1 MHSALMYYRN
11 CHCKTLFKI
20 SQYGGTARRAG
31 VFKTCRCG
39 DDRISRDRNHDHGI
53 LGKQGSDR
61 TCGDEVESGSDFC
74 SLHDITSESENESN
88 MGDGYGRSDES
99 GNVTH
104 LKSGYR
110 NPTGF
115 RRWGKVAGSGGLC
128 YTCVMGT
135 WKSKNRHKYLL
146 QYHIIFVCK
155 YRKKLLMSKQIS
167 DDIKQFSYEICQKH
181 KVIIR
186 YMETDKD
193 HIYYMIET
201 EPTMSISKIV
211 NLMKNYTT
219 YHIWKRYP
227 DYLRK
232 HFWKEHT
239 FWTDGYFVCSVGNV
253 SEEML
258 RKYIENQG

>member
-1 MHSALMYYRN
+1 M
-11 CHCKTLFKI
+11 
-20 SQYGGTARRAG
+20 
-31 VFKTCRCG
+31 
-39 DDRISRDRNHDHGI
+39 
-53 LGKQGSDR
+53 
-61 TCGDEVESGSDFC
+61 
-74 SLHDITSESENESN
+74 LHLR
-88 MGDGYGRSDES
+88 Y
-99 GNVTH
+99 GNVEIKKQT
-104 LKSGYR
+104 
-110 NPTGF
+110 
-115 RRWGKVAGSGGLC
+115 
-128 YTCVMGT
+128 
-135 WKSKNRHKYLL
+135 
-146 QYHIIFVCK
+146 QIFVTVSYYFRMQD

-186 YMETDKD
+186 YMKTDKD
-193 HIYYMIET
+193 HIHYMIET

-253 SEEML
+253 SEEMP

>member
-1 MHSALMYYRN
+1 MKRL
-11 CHCKTLFKI
+11 
-20 SQYGGTARRAG
+20 
-31 VFKTCRCG
+31 
-39 DDRISRDRNHDHGI
+39 
-53 LGKQGSDR
+53 KQ
-61 TCGDEVESGSDFC
+61 
-74 SLHDITSESENESN
+74 
-88 MGDGYGRSDES
+88 
-99 GNVTH
+99 
-104 LKSGYR
+104 GYR

-115 RRWGKVAGSGGLC
+115 RRWVKVARSGGLC

-155 YRKKLLMSKQIS
+155 YRKKLLVSKQIS

-193 HIYYMIET
+193 HIHYMIET

-211 NLMKNYTT
+211 NLMKSYTT

-253 SEEML
+253 SEEMP